1 VYVSLPSIPVQVAYL
16 PDIQVQQAVKS
27 TRASYDTLVEL
38 FASFETFLSRLRIY
52 TGIPPT
58 PVLTDVLVGIIAE
71 LLYALAL
78 ATKHVKRGRFSEF
91 ILVGMTLD
99 SMQYREICEEGSG
112 RE

>member
-1 VYVSLPSIPVQVAYL
+1 M
-16 PDIQVQQAVKS
+16 KNG
-27 TRASYDTLVEL
+27 RATYDTLVEL
-38 FASFETFLSRLRIY
+38 FVSFENFLSRLRIY

-58 PVLTDVLVGIIAE
+58 PVSTDILVKIIVE

-91 ILVGMTLD
+91 VLVGMTLD
-99 SMQYREICEEGSG
+99 SMLRREICEELLE